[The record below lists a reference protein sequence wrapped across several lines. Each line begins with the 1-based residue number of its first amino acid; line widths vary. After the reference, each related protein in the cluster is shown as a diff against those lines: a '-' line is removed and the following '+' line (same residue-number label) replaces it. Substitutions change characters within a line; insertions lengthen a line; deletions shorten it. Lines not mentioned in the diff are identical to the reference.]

1 MEQFIEKRLKV
12 KRVEDLLLGNFDIN
26 KEGFRHIKSVG
37 IFSSQSPTGAR
48 INGLTFEEYLN
59 QKGISLEDWNEK
71 SMRVARKDLQKY
83 RFRVVDGLYGGHE
96 KSFIVFN
103 IERAELERLSRKFY
117 QESYMFINLV
127 DKVNKDIGSGL
138 HFGTDANGNTTSPL
152 TRRGSNNEAKD
163 NVAYMETWARSSE
176 NLDSNGNNI
185 DNPYTL
191 METSFGISIDNSY
204 MKDPSNPSEENTNS
218 YQTRVN
224 SNLGFSAKY
233 KAYGDS
239 PSDFTGSPMNLQPKN
254 ESLDYSPI
262 FQKIYENANIE
273 YKRGWQIE
281 RNKNNPKA
289 LHQLFSN
296 DKIIHGIGADLNI
309 GMAESLETAYDFARI
324 FNETHSEEEKIKFE
338 EARMSK
344 YEILETFKQ
353 FLFHGDT
360 DSVPPQLVDAI
371 NSVIL
376 NGYLNC

>member
-1 MEQFIEKRLKV
+1 MEQLIEKRLKV

-48 INGLTFEEYLN
+48 INGLTFDEYLN
-59 QKGISLEDWNEK
+59 QKGMSLEEWNEK
-71 SMRVARKDLQKY
+71 SMKAARKDLQKY

-96 KSFIVFN
+96 KSFIVLN
-103 IERAELERLSRKFY
+103 IERAELERLNRKFY

-138 HFGTDANGNTTSPL
+138 HFGTDANGNATPSL
-152 TRRGSNNEAKD
+152 TRRGSDNEAKD

-176 NLDSNGNNI
+176 SLDENGNNI
-185 DNPYTL
+185 NNPYTL
-191 METSFGISIDNSY
+191 METSFGISIDKSY

-233 KAYGDS
+233 KAYGDN
-239 PSDFTGSPMNLQPKN
+239 PSDFTGNPMNLQLKN
-254 ESLDYSPI
+254 ESLDYNNI

-309 GMAESLETAYDFARI
+309 GMEESLETAYDFARI

-360 DSVPPQLVDAI
+360 DNVPPQLVDAI
-371 NSVIL
+371 NSIIL
-376 NGYLNC
+376 NGYLNG